1 MSQSATP
8 SPAPA
13 RNGSVAL
20 VLCAAV
26 LVAAA
31 LAIGRSV
38 FEPVAFAI
46 FLVAL
51 VWPLQRLLMRHLP
64 AGLALIIT
72 MLGTLAVLALFAFG
86 AAWSV
91 GQLGGW
97 LVANFGRVQT
107 LYVDATGW
115 LEAQGLL
122 VDGVTSNRLA
132 PSTVISVLQTI
143 ALRLSD
149 TTGFI
154 MLAFVF
160 VVLGL
165 LEVETIARRLR
176 ALAGEDWDP
185 AATGASIAFKF
196 QSYMRVRGVASLMT
210 GGATAL
216 FAYAIGLQLP
226 LAWGMLAFILNFI
239 PFIGPLIV
247 VVPAMIFAAVQFG
260 SWQMVVVVAGGLT
273 AIQFVIGSYLEPIMA
288 GTAVSV
294 SPFLVLLSVFLWGFL
309 WGIPGAFIGV
319 PMTIAMLT
327 ICEQRPATRWI
338 ADLLA
343 GPEKK

>member
-1 MSQSATP
+1 MTTP
-8 SPAPA
+8 VAKTSGG
-13 RNGSVAL
+13 NVAL
-20 VLCAAV
+20 TLCAVILLAT
-26 LVAAA
+26 A
-31 LAIGRSV
+31 LHLARVV
-38 FEPVAFAI
+38 FEPVAFAL

-51 VWPLQRLLMRHLP
+51 VWPLQRTLASKLP
-64 AGLALIIT
+64 KGLALIIT
-72 MLGTLAVLALFAFG
+72 ILATFAVLTVFALG
-86 AAWSV
+86 AAWSA
-91 GQLGGW
+91 GQIGGW
-97 LVANFGRVQT
+97 AMANFGRVQAV
-107 LYVDATGW
+107 YVDATVW

-132 PSTVISVLQTI
+132 PATVMSVLQTL
-143 ALRLSD
+143 AARLSD

-165 LEVETIARRLR
+165 LEVEPIAARLR
-176 ALAGEDWDP
+176 KLAGDDWDP
-185 AATGASIAFKF
+185 AEAGASIAKKF
-196 QSYMRVRGVASLMT
+196 QTYMRVRGVASVLT
-210 GGATAL
+210 GTFTAL

-226 LAWGMLAFILNFI
+226 LAWGVLAFILNFI

-260 SWQMVVVVAGGLT
+260 SWQMVLLVAAGMT

-319 PMTIAMLT
+319 PMTIAILT
-327 ICEQRPATRWI
+327 VCEQRPSTRWI
-338 ADLLA
+338 AELLA